1 MAFWTYDI
9 LFLIIFILGTIYF
22 IRKNRKKVDR
32 EGLMY
37 LYKTQ
42 LGVKIFDRI
51 AIKFPKTLNILKY
64 VIIIVGYLLMI
75 TMVYLL
81 WISVYKYIADP
92 LIAQAIKSPPLVLL
106 IPYFPTIFG
115 LKSMF
120 PPFYFTYFIIAVAI
134 VMLVHEGA
142 HGIFMRVNKVKIK
155 STGVALLGPIL
166 GAFVEQD
173 ENDMEKK
180 SKTAQ
185 MSILGAGVFAN
196 IITAIIFFFIW
207 MLVFTAT
214 FVPSGATFDLY
225 SVKEVNIGSISMI
238 GEIKLDNPTRQS
250 ILNIIN
256 NLEGSV
262 NLEGLDLKTPINFTE
277 DLIEIKTNNQSYF
290 MILGALK
297 SQLEQ
302 ETDYVILYYDFPA
315 IRKGLIGTIIEVNG
329 NKIRYYKDLVE
340 ILSQHKPGDNLRI
353 VTKYT
358 NPETKIT
365 QLLAYDLT
373 LAKDPDN
380 PERGV
385 IGISHRGIAM
395 NTRLDSLL
403 FLTKDPFTEYQIRNE
418 FLEFLYYLVFWI
430 FLINLLVGL
439 FNMLPFAILD
449 GGRFF
454 YLTVLGITK
463 SEKVSKFV
471 YKTLGYLILLSLILI
486 MLIWVLRVY
495 IL

>member
-1 MAFWTYDI
+1 
-9 LFLIIFILGTIYF
+9 
-22 IRKNRKKVDR
+22 
-32 EGLMY
+32 
-37 LYKTQ
+37 
-42 LGVKIFDRI
+42 
-51 AIKFPKTLNILKY
+51 
-64 VIIIVGYLLMI
+64 
-75 TMVYLL
+75 
-81 WISVYKYIADP
+81 
-92 LIAQAIKSPPLVLL
+92 
-106 IPYFPTIFG
+106 
-115 LKSMF
+115 
-120 PPFYFTYFIIAVAI
+120 
-134 VMLVHEGA
+134 
-142 HGIFMRVNKVKIK
+142 
-155 STGVALLGPIL
+155 
-166 GAFVEQD
+166 
-173 ENDMEKK
+173 
-180 SKTAQ
+180 
-185 MSILGAGVFAN
+185 
-196 IITAIIFFFIW
+196 
-207 MLVFTAT
+207 
-214 FVPSGATFDLY
+214 
-225 SVKEVNIGSISMI
+225 
-238 GEIKLDNPTRQS
+238 
-250 ILNIIN
+250 
-256 NLEGSV
+256 
-262 NLEGLDLKTPINFTE
+262 
-277 DLIEIKTNNQSYF
+277 